1 MATKPNMLHQFA
13 SYNCIFTLSVLTVDE
28 VNMPDETYRI
38 QEPLLQIFRS
48 GGGASNKVTTAYEE
62 AIGKKLEY
70 FIDNVNI
77 EGIMVPNSKTRTTNA
92 TFLEFEVSEPY
103 SMGLFLQTLQI
114 AATTAG
120 YTNYLQAPYLLTVE
134 FVGYDDDGDI
144 LVVEDGRNLKRMFPL
159 KFTNIEFEVNDKG
172 TNYFV
177 EAIPWNEQAFLD
189 NVEAVKTD
197 IAIKGKSVVEILQ
210 SGEQSLTT
218 VMNGRFE
225 ELRKQNSLSTA
236 DEIVISF
243 PKEFAT
249 SLQAAQTP
257 SNSDEGATAP
267 QGSRRRGGGL
277 LGKVIQGAVGG
288 IIGGALSGNQNIG
301 QAALGGAL
309 GGLGLGGGAGGLL
322 GGLSGGAG
330 IGGLL
335 TAFKSGDING
345 LFQGITG
352 FLGAQAPQDF
362 EAFISMITGQ
372 VFTRSSIGE
381 GLSQLSQDRGSV
393 NGLGGASIIDS
404 FTDMGQ
410 APMAQTGQV
419 YDQRNQVMTRG
430 KNVISNDERV
440 FNFGASTKV
449 TRIIEEVILTSEWAK
464 TVKDRAPDENGMIE
478 WFKIISEVFVKPGA
492 QAEQLN
498 GEPAK
503 TYHYKIVPYLVHSSH
518 TQKPSDPGLKYENL
532 KETALKEYNY
542 IYTGLNNDIINF
554 DIQINAAFFSAA
566 MSDQGQNN
574 FSFKT
579 GGTQMKAVQEQDGQL
594 TLNDP
599 TSAISSTGHVLQVDQ
614 LKTSTQGGGGAGID
628 NSKIRTARMFH
639 DIIINSNVD
648 LVSLELEIVGDPYF
662 VFDSGMGNYTA
673 KDIDSN
679 ETENGDIEYQ
689 RGEVD
694 IIVNFRTPVDYN
706 EDTGTMDFPEDT
718 VPVDAFSGL
727 YRVTN
732 LVNQF
737 RGGKFTQRLTLLRRR
752 NQESDT
758 RIPASDDKAIKVT
771 DASPQQTSYSP
782 YG

>member
-1 MATKPNMLHQFA
+1 MAIKPNMLHQFA

-28 VNMPDETYRI
+28 VNMPDETYRV

-48 GGGASNKVTTAYEE
+48 GGGAENKVTTAYED

-70 FIDNVNI
+70 FIDNVTV

-92 TFLEFEVSEPY
+92 TFLEFEVTEPY

-134 FVGYDDDGDI
+134 FIGYDDDGDI

-159 KFTNIEFEVNDKG
+159 KFTNIEFDVSASG
-172 TNYFV
+172 TQYQV

-189 NVEAVKTD
+189 NVESVKND

-225 ELRKQNSLSTA
+225 ELRKQNTLSTA

-243 PKEFAT
+243 PNEFAT
-249 SLQAAQTP
+249 SLQKAQQPNNT
-257 SNSDEGATAP
+257 DQGATTP
-267 QGSRRRGGGL
+267 GKKSKGGGL
-277 LGKVIQGAVGG
+277 FGKVLTGAVGG
-288 IIGGALSGNQNIG
+288 IIGGALSGNKNIG

-309 GGLGLGGGAGGLL
+309 GGIGLGGGAGGLL
-322 GGLSGGAG
+322 GGLNGGAG

-335 TAFKSGDING
+335 TAFKSGDVNG

-381 GLSQLSQDRGSV
+381 GLSQLSQDSNSV

-419 YDQRNQVMTRG
+419 YDARNQVMTRG
-430 KNVISNDERV
+430 KNVISPDERV

-492 QAEQLN
+492 QAEHLN

-518 TQKPSDPGLKYENL
+518 TQKPSDPGLNYDRL
-532 KETALKEYNY
+532 KEIALKEFNY
-542 IYTGLNNDIINF
+542 IYTGENTDILNF
-554 DIQINAAFFSAA
+554 DIQINAAFFTAA

-574 FSFKT
+574 LSFKT
-579 GGTQMKAVQEQDGQL
+579 GGTQMKAVQEKDGQL
-594 TLNDP
+594 TLNEP
-599 TSAISSTGHVLQVDQ
+599 TSAISATGQILQVDQ
-614 LKTSTQGGGGAGID
+614 LKSSTQGGGGAGID
-628 NSKIRTARMFH
+628 NNKIRTARMFH

-648 LVSLELEIVGDPYF
+648 LVSLELEILGDPYF
-662 VFDSGMGNYTA
+662 IFDSGMGNYTA
-673 KDIDSN
+673 KDINPN
-679 ETENGDIEYQ
+679 ETENGDLEYQ

-694 IIVNFRTPVDYN
+694 IVVNFRTPVDYN

-737 RGGKFTQRLTLLRRR
+737 RDGKFTQRLTLLRRR
-752 NQESDT
+752 NQNSDT
-758 RIPASDDKAIKVT
+758 KIPASEDKAIKVT
-771 DASPQQTSYSP
+771 DASPQQTAYTP

>member
-1 MATKPNMLHQFA
+1 MAIKPNMLHQFA

-28 VNMPDETYRI
+28 VNMPDETYRV

-48 GGGASNKVTTAYEE
+48 GGGAENKVTTAYED

-70 FIDNVNI
+70 FIDNVTV

-92 TFLEFEVSEPY
+92 TFLEFEVTEPY

-120 YTNYLQAPYLLTVE
+120 YTNYIQAPYLLTVE
-134 FVGYDDDGDI
+134 FIGYDDDGDI

-159 KFTNIEFEVNDKG
+159 KFTNIEFQVNEQG
-172 TNYFV
+172 TSYAI

-197 IAIKGKSVVEILQ
+197 IAIKGNTVVSLLQ
-210 SGEQSLTT
+210 NGEQSLTT

-225 ELRKQNSLSTA
+225 ELRKQNSLQSA

-249 SLQAAQTP
+249 SLQQAQKPGNT
-257 SNSDEGATAP
+257 DQGATTP
-267 QGSRRRGGGL
+267 GKKKKGGGL
-277 LGKVIQGAVGG
+277 LGKVVAGAVGG
-288 IIGGALSGNQNIG
+288 IIGGALNGNKNIG

-309 GGLGLGGGAGGLL
+309 GGAFGGGLAGGLL
-322 GGLSGGAG
+322 GGAG
-330 IGGLL
+330 IGSLL
-335 TAFKSGDING
+335 TSFKEGDING

-381 GLSQLSQDRGSV
+381 GLSQLSQDPASL

-419 YDQRNQVMTRG
+419 YDSKNKVMTRG

-440 FNFGASTKV
+440 FSFGASTKV

-498 GEPAK
+498 GEPSK
-503 TYHYKIVPYLVHSSH
+503 TYHYKIVPYLVHTSH
-518 TQKPSDPGLKYENL
+518 LQKPTDPGLKYENL

-542 IYTGLNNDIINF
+542 IYTGENNDIINF
-554 DIQINAAFFSAA
+554 DININAAFFTAA
-566 MSDQGQNN
+566 MTDAGQNN
-574 FSFKT
+574 MSFKT
-579 GGTQMKAVQEQDGQL
+579 GGTQMKAIQEKDGQL

-599 TSAISSTGHVLQVDQ
+599 SSAISSTGQILQVDQ
-614 LKTSTQGGGGAGID
+614 VKLSTQGGGGAGID

-648 LVSLELEIVGDPYF
+648 LVSLELEILGDPYF
-662 VFDSGMGNYTA
+662 IFDSGMGNYTA
-673 KDIDSN
+673 KDIDAN

-694 IIVNFRTPVDYN
+694 IVVNFRTPVDYN
-706 EDTGTMDFPEDT
+706 DETGTMDFPEDT

-752 NQESDT
+752 NQEIDT
-758 RIPASDDKAIKVT
+758 KVPASDDKAIKIK
-771 DASPQQTSYSP
+771 DASPQGTAYTP